1 VEEDRYIRE
10 QEKEFF
16 RKKKAILADK
26 MAAQEE
32 ALFQE
37 AIAPA
42 MVEAQEALK
51 KSGDKVSDAGLEAL
65 ARWKLEL

>member
-1 VEEDRYIRE
+1 MRE

-16 RKKKAILADK
+16 EKKKAAAAKEML
-26 MAAQEE
+26 AQELAVYE
-32 ALFQE
+32 E

-51 KSGDKVSDAGLEAL
+51 KTGDKVSDAGLEAL
-65 ARWKLEL
+65 AKWKLHL